1 MLLLYLGSLQLRA
14 QQVLNLPNPPSWLV
28 LILKPGVNWEPR
40 PTIPTQNPH
49 AQQGSVAWPGPL
61 QRILYQITGIVWGV
75 LQEFKLHFLF
85 LCVLFCEWCHLL
97 CRDKIKAWIKE
108 QAGKF
113 VERYF
118 NSENVDC
125 SNPAL
130 NVLQRLCTA
139 TEQLHLQVNLAYK
152 KKTI

>member
-1 MLLLYLGSLQLRA
+1 MRSFTRVQTSLFFFS
-14 QQVLNLPNPPSWLV
+14 VYFF
-28 LILKPGVNWEPR
+28 VN
-40 PTIPTQNPH
+40 
-49 AQQGSVAWPGPL
+49 GL
-61 QRILYQITGIVWGV
+61 
-75 LQEFKLHFLF
+75 
-85 LCVLFCEWCHLL
+85 CHLL

-152 KKTI
+152 KKKTYKSAEKRPVTYQLQDINIIH